1 MEEVKEKVRQ
11 AMYMAIEK
19 FGLSSME
26 ALKASEELDVV
37 IVMEVNNEKY
47 QSQRRINTSEF

>member
-1 MEEVKEKVRQ
+1 MEEIKETVRQ

-19 FGLSSME
+19 FGLSSKE

>member
-47 QSQRRINTSEF
+47 KSKRKAITNEF